1 MIVATVAIAVL
12 ALAAAAYVLAPLFR
26 PDAIEAERAARVL
39 SAEEDLH
46 ARYGMAVAALRDLE
60 EDRATGK
67 IGDADFA
74 AQEAELQASAL
85 ELMKRIDEHTAGRA

>member
-1 MIVATVAIAVL
+1 MIAAVVIAML
-12 ALAAAAYVLAPLFR
+12 ALVVAAFVLAPLFR
-26 PDAIEAERAARVL
+26 PDALEAERAAKAL

-74 AQEAELQASAL
+74 AQEAELQAHAL
-85 ELMKRIDEHTAGRA
+85 DLMKRIDERAAGRA

>member
-1 MIVATVAIAVL
+1 MIAAAVIAVL
-12 ALAAAAYVLAPLFR
+12 ALAAAAFVLAPLFR
-26 PDAIEAERAARVL
+26 PDALEAERAAKAL

-74 AQEAELQASAL
+74 AQEAELQARAL
-85 ELMKRIDEHTAGRA
+85 ELMKQIDERAAGRA

>member
-1 MIVATVAIAVL
+1 MIAAVIVAAL
-12 ALAAAAYVLAPLFR
+12 ALGAAAFVLAPLFR
-26 PDAIEAERAARVL
+26 PDALEAERAAKAL

-74 AQEAELQASAL
+74 SQEAELQARAL
-85 ELMKRIDEHTAGRA
+85 ELMKRIDERAAGRA

>member
-1 MIVATVAIAVL
+1 MIAAVAIAVL
-12 ALAAAAYVLAPLFR
+12 ALGAAAFVLAPLFR
-26 PDAIEAERAARVL
+26 PDALEAERAAKAL
-39 SAEEDLH
+39 FAEEDLY

-74 AQEAELQASAL
+74 SQEAELQARAL
-85 ELMKRIDEHTAGRA
+85 ELMKQIDERAAGRA

>member
-1 MIVATVAIAVL
+1 MIAAVL
-12 ALAAAAYVLAPLFR
+12 IALMALVAAAFVLAPLFR
-26 PDAIEAERAARVL
+26 PDAREAERAAKAL

-60 EDRATGK
+60 DDRATGK

-74 AQEAELQASAL
+74 AQEAELQARAL
-85 ELMKRIDEHTAGRA
+85 ELMKRIDERTAGRA